1 MIGLYGKAAPQAV
14 AAFEK
19 LCAGTLDAPCPSAVD
34 LSNEAMER
42 AKQSKKAT
50 YKACQGAL
58 SLPVSYAY
66 SQVWS
71 IQQGKRIDAG
81 AVQGKFA
88 LRVAPTTP
96 LDEAAGLSHDAA
108 GLLSVKR
115 GGGVFDFGIT
125 TAATPEY
132 DATHAVIGRVLEGM
146 DSIKALDQ
154 VTTVKAADVF
164 QIEATQASRAKACQ
178 YDSPQPFCAQ
188 GKPLKKVTLLR
199 TAVL

>member
-1 MIGLYGKAAPQAV
+1 MWEIAGDRTRRRSAPV
-14 AAFEK
+14 HRS
-19 LCAGTLDAPCPSAVD
+19 P
-34 LSNEAMER
+34 
-42 AKQSKKAT
+42 
-50 YKACQGAL
+50 
-58 SLPVSYAY
+58 
-66 SQVWS
+66 
-71 IQQGKRIDAG
+71 
-81 AVQGKFA
+81 
-88 LRVAPTTP
+88 
-96 LDEAAGLSHDAA
+96 H
-108 GLLSVKR
+108 
-115 GGGVFDFGIT
+115 T